1 MTSEPSSTWSLMFCS
16 FSSRAFCWRSHW
28 VLTAGSSRC
37 AGFAPYMQVWM
48 HPCTRSNLTR
58 QGRHG
63 RCPHRTREPR
73 SPTMR
78 SRAADAAAT
87 RLRPAFIAA
96 TLLLI
101 LLLGFFAYA
110 LASSQ
115 HQQRKDINKR
125 FFDRARVA
133 ATVNESLFSLAS
145 SSVRPVDIQRFGGK
159 TVDQQ
164 ALAQRSAVQQ
174 QYYAAI
180 LSTDGKVLAK
190 TGAVPADVASHAT
203 FKEALKSKSAV
214 YSSLMRG
221 PGGSNAIESAITFP
235 TQFGN
240 RVDVSAGKADAL
252 AQFLNSFL
260 SRLPSVAHA
269 KSYVI
274 DRADKVIA
282 TPGQKSRPGVPLA
295 DLALTKALKQADSGT
310 YDGNRYFA
318 ASPING
324 APWRIV
330 LSAARDDLYSSVKTT
345 VPWLIFAAFVFVS
358 LGGMLLL
365 WRVL

>member
-1 MTSEPSSTWSLMFCS
+1 
-16 FSSRAFCWRSHW
+16 
-28 VLTAGSSRC
+28 
-37 AGFAPYMQVWM
+37 
-48 HPCTRSNLTR
+48 
-58 QGRHG
+58 
-63 RCPHRTREPR
+63 
-73 SPTMR
+73 MR

-101 LLLGFFAYA
+101 LLLAFFAYA

-221 PGGSNAIESAITFP
+221 PGGSNAIESAIAFP

-260 SRLPSVAHA
+260 SRLPSVANA

-282 TPGQKSRPGVPLA
+282 TPGSKSRAGVNLS
-295 DLALTKALKQADSGT
+295 DKALAAAAAKGHSGS
-310 YDGNRYFA
+310 YDGDGYFA
-318 ASPING
+318 SDGIAG
-324 APWRIV
+324 TPWKIV
-330 LSAARDDLYSSVKTT
+330 LAASKSDLYSTVSTT
-345 VPWLIFAAFVFVS
+345 VPWIIFGAFVLVS
-358 LGGMLLL
+358 
-365 WRVL
+365 